1 MSTAISRQIGDVKT
15 RETKD
20 NVEHEIQYF
29 VLDADMEEYFV
40 PVGTAADW
48 APSDESLTV
57 MDRSR
62 EMLAPGAWI
71 VTLTARTP
79 SGGGGGGVVSDN
91 LGDQYERRYTVGE
104 MYFLPEWYGVHKAS
118 KLESGWCDSAGN
130 SATVREP
137 SNAHQNIDAGRAVEN
152 DWIFD
157 NSSRLLPGT
166 ANYAKSPFL
175 SSPALPIKGIGQKT
189 STIIYNVAFHL
200 QKNMNAVCTTHFY
213 GVNPSGGFSK
223 FLMPFDSTAG
233 KWRLV
238 DQTLVELHDKKGK
251 IWTRIERKLEYAP
264 LGLQFDPGKNGGIWS
279 WS

>member
-62 EMLAPGAWI
+62 ELLAPGAWI

-79 SGGGGGGVVSDN
+79 GSGGGAIVSDN
-91 LGDQYERRYTVGE
+91 LGDNYERRYTVGE
-104 MYFLPEWYGVHKAS
+104 MYFPPEWWGVHKAD
-118 KLESGWCDSAGN
+118 KKESGWEDPNGKKIDERWAPWAKFN
-130 SATVREP
+130 VDT
-137 SNAHQNIDAGRAVEN
+137 NAAQEN

-157 NSSRLLPGT
+157 NATITASGS

-175 SSPALPIKGIGQKT
+175 SPNITTKGIGQKV

-200 QKNMNAVCTTHFY
+200 QKNMNSVCTTHFY

-238 DQTLVELHDKKGK
+238 DQTLTELHDKKGK
-251 IWTRIERKLEYAP
+251 IWTRVERKLEYAP
-264 LGLQFDPGKNGGIWS
+264 LGLKFDPDKNGGTWS

>member
-104 MYFLPEWYGVHKAS
+104 MYFLPEWYGAHKAD
-118 KLESGWCDSAGN
+118 KNESGWDNLDGS
-130 SATVREP
+130 RRKEP
-137 SNAHQNIDAGRAVEN
+137 LPVDAKLNINNVKCAEN
-152 DWIFD
+152 DWLYD
-157 NSSRLLPGT
+157 NATIANKGT

-264 LGLQFDPGKNGGIWS
+264 LGMQFDPDKNGGTWS